1 MTGPFLDCCC
11 ATIDI
16 DSHFLFEIVN
26 MWQGDWDVHVH
37 RPLFL
42 NWFDISQHA
51 RGNPCD
57 ARNSKNEKTD
67 VVISG
72 RPNWNIDTEPEET
85 LTTELSLTIPHNWWD
100 LPEPEKR
107 KLLKGT

>member
-11 ATIDI
+11 ATIVI

-37 RPLFL
+37 RPLAL
-42 NWFDISQHA
+42 NWVGISQHA
-51 RGNPCD
+51 TDNPSN
-57 ARNSKNEKTD
+57 ARSSKHEKID

-85 LTTELSLTIPHNWWD
+85 RLQTIPHNWRE
-100 LPEPEKR
+100 LPQPEKR
-107 KLLKGT
+107 ELLNTIEI